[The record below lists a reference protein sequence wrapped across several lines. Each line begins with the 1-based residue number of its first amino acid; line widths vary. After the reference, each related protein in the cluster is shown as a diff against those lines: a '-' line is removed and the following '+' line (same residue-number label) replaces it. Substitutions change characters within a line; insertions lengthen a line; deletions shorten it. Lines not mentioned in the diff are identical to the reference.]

1 MCGPPESCHDLAM
14 AYPHRLLGDGERI
27 EHELHPHWK
36 ELVLPTLLVPVI
48 VGVASFLYFSVPDW
62 GVRSGLRWA
71 IVVLAVLLLL
81 YGSLRPY
88 LRWMTTIYVLTNDR
102 IITRYGVL
110 SRAGRD
116 IPLSRVNDVSFSHN
130 LFERILRCGT
140 LTVES
145 AGERGQLV
153 LRDVPD
159 VESVQRELYRL
170 VDEHVSANHLARD
183 DDGTGDSAL
192 PPPSFH

>member
-1 MCGPPESCHDLAM
+1 M
-14 AYPHRLLGDGERI
+14 AYPRRLLGDSEHI

-36 ELVLPTLLVPVI
+36 ELFFPILLVPVL
-48 VGVASFLYFSVPDW
+48 SFVTSWLYFSVDDW
-62 GVRSGLRWA
+62 KFHRVVRLIIIAVA
-71 IVVLAVLLLL
+71 ILLFL
-81 YGSLRPY
+81 YGTVRPY
-88 LRWMTTIYVLTNDR
+88 LRWRTTLYVLTNER
-102 IITRYGVL
+102 IITRTGIL

-130 LFERILRCGT
+130 VFERLLRCGT

-153 LRDVPD
+153 LRDVPK

-170 VDEHVSANHLARD
+170 VDAHLSAQGTARD
-183 DDGTGDSAL
+183 HSCPAL
-192 PPPSFH
+192 APARAALCQSRLNRVG

>member
-1 MCGPPESCHDLAM
+1 MG
-14 AYPHRLLGDGERI
+14 YPHRLLGENERI

-36 ELVLPTLLVPVI
+36 ELFFPILLIPVVTG
-48 VGVASFLYFSVPDW
+48 VGTYLYVRAGDWRFHSAIRIAILVVAIS
-62 GVRSGLRWA
+62 
-71 IVVLAVLLLL
+71 LLI

-88 LRWMTTIYVLTNDR
+88 LRWRTTLYVLTNDR
-102 IITRYGVL
+102 IITRTGVL

-130 LFERILRCGT
+130 LFERMLRCGT

-153 LRDVPD
+153 LRDVPK
-159 VESVQRELYRL
+159 VEDVQRELYRL
-170 VDEHVSANHLARD
+170 VDQHLSAHGISRG
-183 DDGTGDSAL
+183 DDGTADQ
-192 PPPSFH
+192 PVR

>member
-1 MCGPPESCHDLAM
+1 M
-14 AYPHRLLGDGERI
+14 AYPHRLLGEGERI

-36 ELVLPTLLVPVI
+36 ELVFPVLLVPLVA
-48 VGVASFLYFSVPDW
+48 GVASFLYFSVPDW
-62 GVRSGLRWA
+62 QLRTAVRWA

-81 YGSLRPY
+81 FGSLRPY
-88 LRWMTTIYVLTNDR
+88 LRWRTTLYVLTSDR

-116 IPLSRVNDVSFSHN
+116 IPLSRVNDVSFAHN
-130 LFERILRCGT
+130 LFERFLRCGT

-153 LRDVPD
+153 LRDVPH

-170 VDEHVSANHLARD
+170 VDQHLAAHGISRD
-183 DDGTGDSAL
+183 SDGTGDVPASQ
-192 PPPSFH
+192 S

>member
-1 MCGPPESCHDLAM
+1 MP
-14 AYPHRLLGDGERI
+14 YPRRLLGEGERI
-27 EHELHPHWK
+27 EQELHPHWK
-36 ELVLPTLLVPVI
+36 ELVFPILLILVVA
-48 VGVASFLYFSVPDW
+48 GVASFLYFSVPDW
-62 GVRSGLRWA
+62 GARPALRWA
-71 IVVLAVLLLL
+71 ILVLALLVLL

-88 LRWMTTIYVLTNDR
+88 LRWRTTLYVLTSER

-130 LFERILRCGT
+130 LLERILRCGT

-170 VDEHVSANHLARD
+170 VDEHVSAHRLARD
-183 DDGTGDSAL
+183 DDGTSDTAL

>member
-1 MCGPPESCHDLAM
+1 MG
-14 AYPHRLLGDGERI
+14 YPHRLLGEGERI

-36 ELVLPTLLVPVI
+36 ELVFPILLVPVI
-48 VGVASFLYFSVPDW
+48 AGVASFLYFSIPDW
-62 GVRSGLRWA
+62 STRKWLRLA
-71 IVVLAVLLLL
+71 IIVIAVVLLLW
-81 YGSLRPY
+81 GSLRPY
-88 LRWMTTIYVLTNDR
+88 LKWRTTLYVLTNDR

-130 LFERILRCGT
+130 VFERMLRCGT

-153 LRDVPD
+153 LRDVPQ
-159 VESVQRELYRL
+159 VENVQRELYRL
-170 VDEHVSANHLARD
+170 VDQHLTDHGISRA
-183 DDGTGDSAL
+183 DDGTGDQVL
-192 PPPSFH
+192 PS

>member
-1 MCGPPESCHDLAM
+1 M
-14 AYPHRLLGDGERI
+14 AYPRRLLGDGERI

-36 ELVLPTLLVPVI
+36 ELVFPVLLVPV
-48 VGVASFLYFSVPDW
+48 VAGIGSFLYFSVPDW
-62 GVRSGLRWA
+62 RYRTALRWA
-71 IVVLAVLLLL
+71 IIALAILLLL

-88 LRWMTTIYVLTNDR
+88 LKWRTTLYVLTSDR

-130 LFERILRCGT
+130 LFERILRTGT

-153 LRDVPD
+153 LRDVPK
-159 VESVQRELYRL
+159 VEIVQRELYRL
-170 VDEHVSANHLARD
+170 VDEHVSARSITRD
-183 DDGTGDSAL
+183 DDGAPS
-192 PPPSFH
+192 PPR

>member
-1 MCGPPESCHDLAM
+1 VG
-14 AYPHRLLGDGERI
+14 YPRRLLGEGERI

-36 ELVLPTLLVPVI
+36 ELVLPILLVPLVTG
-48 VGVASFLYFSVPDW
+48 VGTYLYVRAGDW
-62 GVRSGLRWA
+62 RFQSA
-71 IVVLAVLLLL
+71 IRIAILVVGILLLM

-88 LRWMTTIYVLTNDR
+88 LRWRTTLYVLTTDR
-102 IITRYGVL
+102 VITRSGVL

-130 LFERILRCGT
+130 LFERLLRCGT

-153 LRDVPD
+153 LRDVPR
-159 VESVQRELYRL
+159 VEDVQRELYRL
-170 VDEHVSANHLARD
+170 VELHIAGHGGPVPS
-183 DDGTGDSAL
+183 DDGTGD
-192 PPPSFH
+192 PT

>member
-1 MCGPPESCHDLAM
+1 MG
-14 AYPHRLLGDGERI
+14 YPHRLLGEGEHI

-36 ELVLPTLLVPVI
+36 ELVFPILLVPVVTG
-48 VGVASFLYFSVPDW
+48 VGSYLYFKADDW
-62 GVRSGLRWA
+62 RFTTA
-71 IVVLAVLLLL
+71 IRIAILVVGISLLL

-88 LRWMTTIYVLTNDR
+88 LRWRTTLYVLTSDR
-102 IITRYGVL
+102 IITRLGIL

-130 LFERILRCGT
+130 VFERLLRCGT

-153 LRDVPD
+153 LRDVPK
-159 VESVQRELYRL
+159 VEYVQRELYRL
-170 VDEHVSANHLARD
+170 VDQHLSAHGLSRG
-183 DDGTGDSAL
+183 DDGTGDQ
-192 PPPSFH
+192 PVTQ